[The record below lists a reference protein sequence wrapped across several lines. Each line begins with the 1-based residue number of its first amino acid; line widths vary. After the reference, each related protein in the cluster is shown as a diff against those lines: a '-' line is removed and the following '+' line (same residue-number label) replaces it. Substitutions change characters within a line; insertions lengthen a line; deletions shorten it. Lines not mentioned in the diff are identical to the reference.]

1 MTPIRN
7 QAKANAA
14 RLRAAAASLDP
25 RIRISLAD
33 GKGTHEWRNAGQLPR
48 RRSGPG
54 VRTEVVEHLIR
65 VLGELPEEL
74 GAPQGRPATPR
85 RRRRR
90 RRRRR
95 T

>member
-1 MTPIRN
+1 MPPIRN

-33 GKGTHEWRNAGQLPR
+33 GKETHEWRAAGQLPS
-48 RRSGPG
+48 RSGSG
-54 VRTEVVEHLIR
+54 VRTEVAEHLVR
-65 VLGELPEEL
+65 VLGELQEEL

-95 T
+95 A